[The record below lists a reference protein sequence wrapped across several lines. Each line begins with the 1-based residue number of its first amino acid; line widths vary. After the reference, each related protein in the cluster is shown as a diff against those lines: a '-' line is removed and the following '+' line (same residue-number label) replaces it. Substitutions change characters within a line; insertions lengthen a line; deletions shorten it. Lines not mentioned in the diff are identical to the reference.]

1 MNWTNLFLFF
11 IPATEYIYKYNAS
24 VINILCIG
32 GHEALLTNLAIAA
45 VLFQYKVRGDPA
57 DFSSL
62 LSDFREIWRCL
73 LKSEVYSK
81 LVLRGRHA
89 ISNDEW
95 VFPCG
100 HELLK
105 KCSIKFKSFENTAA
119 QRGARK
125 KLKVILYILGWCY
138 SIPAYGKNLKT
149 FLSYIVPRTAIW

>member
-1 MNWTNLFLFF
+1 MWTRNFFF
-11 IPATEYIYKYNAS
+11 ILATEYIYKYNAG
-24 VINILCIG
+24 VINILYIEE
-32 GHEALLTNLAIAA
+32 HEAFLTNLSIAA

-81 LVLRGRHA
+81 PVLKGRQA

-105 KCSIKFKSFENTAA
+105 KCSIKFNLLKILQLKEV
-119 QRGARK
+119 QEK
-125 KLKVILYILGWCY
+125 KIESNPVYFRVML
-138 SIPAYGKNLKT
+138 
-149 FLSYIVPRTAIW
+149 